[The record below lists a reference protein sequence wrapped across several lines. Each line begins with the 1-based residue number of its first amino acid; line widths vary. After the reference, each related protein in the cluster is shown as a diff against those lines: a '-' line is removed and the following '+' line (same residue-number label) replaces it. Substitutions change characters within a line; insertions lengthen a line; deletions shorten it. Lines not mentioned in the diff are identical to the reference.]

1 MTGNCANLQFL
12 TDGLLSN
19 QKNGHSNVIKA
30 VGETTISAA
39 TTFTFQFEEA
49 RAVKGIMVYNSRLET
64 QIFRQI
70 KQIKL
75 LCVEN
80 GQLVIKYIDNVPFNS
95 EYFTTNSSGQ
105 VTYVELC
112 SAAYAVFGELQVLS
126 IEITVELPSG
136 QSTVGLSEIYILGK

>member
-19 QKNGHSNVIKA
+19 QK
-30 VGETTISAA
+30 
-39 TTFTFQFEEA
+39 
-49 RAVKGIMVYNSRLET
+49 
-64 QIFRQI
+64 
-70 KQIKL
+70 
-75 LCVEN
+75 
-80 GQLVIKYIDNVPFNS
+80 
-95 EYFTTNSSGQ
+95 SGQ
-105 VTYVELC
+105 VTYVEPC